1 MAEFVMRI
9 SDLSSDVCSSD
20 LWQYDLQSND
30 TFCSNLKFDLLIFDL
45 VRGVLGYDGI
55 DGAVLETPE
64 KRLAV
69 SGCTKRRTH
78 FIVTIEADNQLVRH
92 HQVVGRY
99 FTGNGY
105 APCLGQT
112 DQIYAS
118 GGTDGSHED

>member
-69 SGCTKRRTH
+69 FGCTMRRTH
-78 FIVTIEADNQLVRH
+78 FIVTIEARSEEHTSDLKSLMRIS
-92 HQVVGRY
+92 
-99 FTGNGY
+99 Y
-105 APCLGQT
+105 AVFCLT
-112 DQIYAS
+112 KRKMIP
-118 GGTDGSHED
+118 TTE